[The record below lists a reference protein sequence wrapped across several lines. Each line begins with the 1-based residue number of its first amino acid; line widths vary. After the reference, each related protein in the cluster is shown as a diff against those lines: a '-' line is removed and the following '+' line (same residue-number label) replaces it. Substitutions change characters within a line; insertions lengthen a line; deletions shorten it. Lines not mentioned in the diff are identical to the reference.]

1 MVIAT
6 ARSAPRGS
14 SHPLPLQ
21 GDCGSERLSNLPSAI
36 LWASGHPIR
45 NYSVCKVPPPSSPA
59 GGPGSRRRGQPSL
72 PSHLRDWRARHPSP
86 PPPARGRIQTESDL
100 KAEPGVSGWP
110 LRQADT
116 HLSRSHTLSPRSV
129 GRATPAARSSPLFSP
144 RSGARTGCLPLS
156 SQQVRLA
163 CAARSAQPRLGSV
176 LRRCRLPHP
185 PILSH
190 PLAALRTPGGE

>member
-1 MVIAT
+1 MLKGCLCHPGSKGGSRQPEPSFSGQTWALQVWTHPKGRAGREDQKLLSHPLTQAKCGRALHLRPSLPALVIAT
-6 ARSAPRGS
+6 ARSAPLGS

-86 PPPARGRIQTESDL
+86 PPPARGRIQTES
-100 KAEPGVSGWP
+100 GS
-110 LRQADT
+110 Q
-116 HLSRSHTLSPRSV
+116 
-129 GRATPAARSSPLFSP
+129 
-144 RSGARTGCLPLS
+144 SGA
-156 SQQVRLA
+156 
-163 CAARSAQPRLGSV
+163 
-176 LRRCRLPHP
+176 
-185 PILSH
+185 
-190 PLAALRTPGGE
+190 GG